1 MHPND
6 ASYGGK
12 SKSSTALG
20 RCKEGVEDTCEVLF
34 TYAASVVG
42 YFDQRFIGRFLI
54 RCVLNTPDAT
64 TT

>member
-20 RCKEGVEDTCEVLF
+20 RCKEGFEDASEIFFVD
-34 TYAASVVG
+34 AATVVG